1 VELWQAIVLG
11 IVEGVTEYLP
21 ISSTG
26 HLILASTLMN
36 LHTPELKRAVNDFE
50 IVIQGGA
57 ILAVVGLY
65 WPRMIQML
73 KGLLGKDPAGFKL
86 FLNLVLAFIPSAV
99 VGLVLK
105 DQIDAYLFHAGP
117 VILSLA
123 IGAVYMIAID
133 RWRKGRFSTAR
144 FHASE
149 IEIIDVEPRQALFI
163 GFLQCFA
170 LWPGMSRS
178 MMTITGGLLAG
189 LRPTAAAEF
198 SFLLGLATLGAA
210 TVYKLYK
217 SFSHATPEH
226 PNLFKVLGVAP
237 VAIGILGAAV
247 SAAVSIK
254 WLVGFLNRRGLAPF
268 GWYRIGLFVV
278 IGVLVASGK
287 VNIAPRGVDE
297 RSAGAIHASSGPH
310 SARPESDPQSHP

>member
-26 HLILASTLMN
+26 HLILASTLMD

-73 KGLLGKDPAGFKL
+73 RGLLGKDPAGFKL
-86 FLNLVLAFIPSAV
+86 FLNLVLAFIPSAAL
-99 VGLVLK
+99 GLLLK
-105 DQIDAYLFHAGP
+105 DQIDTYLFHAGP

-123 IGAVYMIAID
+123 IGALYMIAID
-133 RWRKGRFSTAR
+133 RWRKGRFSIAR

-149 IEIIDVEPRQALFI
+149 IEIVDVEPRHALFI
-163 GFLQCFA
+163 GVLQCFA

-178 MMTITGGLLAG
+178 MMTITGGLLIG
-189 LRPTAAAEF
+189 LRAKAAAEF
-198 SFLLGLATLGAA
+198 SFLLGLPTLGAA
-210 TVYKLYK
+210 CVYALYK
-217 SFSHATPEH
+217 NLKGPDGMSPAEHADYR
-226 PNLFKVLGVAP
+226 NLFETLGPTAVVVGVLV
-237 VAIGILGAAV
+237 AAV
-247 SAAVSIK
+247 SAAIAVK
-254 WLVGFLNRRGLAPF
+254 WLVGFLNKHGLAPF
-268 GWYRIGLFVV
+268 GWYRLVLC
-278 IGVLVASGK
+278 GVLLAMNALGWLVVSK
-287 VNIAPRGVDE
+287 
-297 RSAGAIHASSGPH
+297 
-310 SARPESDPQSHP
+310 